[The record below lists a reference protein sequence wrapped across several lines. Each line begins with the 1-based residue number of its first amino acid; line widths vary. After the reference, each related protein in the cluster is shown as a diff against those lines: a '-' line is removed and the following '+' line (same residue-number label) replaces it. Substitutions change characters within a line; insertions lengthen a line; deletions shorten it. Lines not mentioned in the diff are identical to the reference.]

1 MDTEPAT
8 EHGRLARQE
17 KSPRAS
23 SVPVPLPARV
33 GAVSP
38 KRNPCPASKTGLQV
52 SQPSQEQSPE
62 GSQSLEVEN
71 NDNAVQFEDDRSP
84 INRKVRVKLTRHKGF
99 KKLVVD
105 SCPKNSN
112 RKVKTKNPK
121 PLKNIENEKLKYK
134 TKKFPDLSCRFCSK
148 NFKTKY
154 QLNIH
159 YSRSHFQSQLRKNY
173 IDEESKQCKLCMKE
187 MGKIA
192 YLIDHVGAV
201 HGVVDKLLDKDN
213 DDFRA
218 AAAALENLLEVDENN
233 LENGVKIENVD
244 DEVIILEEISKNKPV
259 PGTNDE
265 LINDLLMSDASD

>member
-71 NDNAVQFEDDRSP
+71 NDNAVQFDVDRSP
-84 INRKVRVKLTRHKGF
+84 INRKARVKLTRHKGL

-105 SCPKNSN
+105 SLDGRHKKSNGNVKPKI
-112 RKVKTKNPK
+112 PK
-121 PLKNIENEKLKYK
+121 SLKNIENEKYK
-134 TKKFPDLSCRFCSK
+134 TKNSPTFSCRFCSK
-148 NFKTKY
+148 KFKSKY
-154 QLNIH
+154 LLIVH
-159 YSRSHFQSQLRKNY
+159 YSRKYFQSQLRNY
-173 IDEESKQCKLCMKE
+173 VDEKSKQCKLCMKE

-192 YLIDHVGAV
+192 HLIDHVGAV
-201 HGVVDKLLDKDN
+201 HGVVDVLLTH
-213 DDFRA
+213 
-218 AAAALENLLEVDENN
+218 LEVDGNSQENK
-233 LENGVKIENVD
+233 VKIENDD
-244 DEVIILEEISKNKPV
+244 DENKPV
-259 PGTNDE
+259 PETNNE
-265 LINDLLMSDASD
+265 LINDLLLSEDSD